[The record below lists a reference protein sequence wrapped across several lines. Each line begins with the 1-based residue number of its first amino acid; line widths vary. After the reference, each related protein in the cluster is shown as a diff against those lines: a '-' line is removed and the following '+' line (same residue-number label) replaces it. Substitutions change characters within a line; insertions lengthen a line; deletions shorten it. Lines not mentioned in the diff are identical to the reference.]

1 MRIPLGRA
9 LKLEQVQKKRLPIHL
24 IPHYRPSTQIED
36 PFSITASSNT
46 SLLYQI
52 VYWDDK
58 SIYYRQ
64 DVRTLHDNF
73 IRATAYLK
81 VTLLGCNP
89 VQCLQLAVNAH
100 TTRLASHAQDS
111 QQSLTAL
118 EAIARGIST
127 NSGIASGSSG
137 TNHGSKR
144 QLQEAQVSDILFG
157 DDVHVLQISGDDIE
171 TYFEDKQLPVDLSSF
186 IKYNELSSIRMRAG
200 KLVNSATKEAVNR
213 VAVSTQEACNGRE
226 KAE

>member
-1 MRIPLGRA
+1 M
-9 LKLEQVQKKRLPIHL
+9 
-24 IPHYRPSTQIED
+24 
-36 PFSITASSNT
+36 
-46 SLLYQI
+46 
-52 VYWDDK
+52 
-58 SIYYRQ
+58 
-64 DVRTLHDNF
+64 RTLHDNF

-89 VQCLQLAVNAH
+89 AQCLQLAVNAH
-100 TTRLASHAQDS
+100 TTRVASHAQDS

-118 EAIARGIST
+118 EAIARGISSSS

-137 TNHGSKR
+137 TNYGSKR
-144 QLQEAQVSDILFG
+144 PLQEAQVSDILVG
-157 DDVHVLQISGDDIE
+157 DDLHVLHISGDDIE

-186 IKYNELSSIRMRAG
+186 INYNELSSIRMRAG

-213 VAVSTQEACNGRE
+213 VAVSTKEACNGRE

>member
-1 MRIPLGRA
+1 M
-9 LKLEQVQKKRLPIHL
+9 
-24 IPHYRPSTQIED
+24 
-36 PFSITASSNT
+36 
-46 SLLYQI
+46 
-52 VYWDDK
+52 
-58 SIYYRQ
+58 
-64 DVRTLHDNF
+64 RTLHDNF

-89 VQCLQLAVNAH
+89 AQCLELAVNAH
-100 TTRLASHAQDS
+100 TTRVASHAQDS

-118 EAIARGIST
+118 EAIARGISSSSS

-137 TNHGSKR
+137 TNYGSKR
-144 QLQEAQVSDILFG
+144 QLQEAQVSDLLFG
-157 DDVHVLQISGDDIE
+157 DDLHVLHISGDDIE

-186 IKYNELSSIRMRAG
+186 MKYNELSSIRMRAG

-213 VAVSTQEACNGRE
+213 VAVSTKEACNGRD